1 MKCPNCNT
9 AVRLNLKTTDAWY
22 EDDPKQGWDLAY
34 DRCPECGR
42 LLVFL
47 RFGQIWVHEPE
58 ERYSLVPSTQAE
70 LIYPVGIS
78 RPLEPEVP
86 EPSRTDFREAS
97 AVLSISPRASAAL
110 SRRILQ
116 SVLRE
121 KFKLGPADLVVE
133 IEAFLA
139 LPGVPSYLTGA
150 VDAVRHVGNLAAHP
164 TKSKWTGEIA
174 EVEAGEAEWLLDA
187 VEALLD
193 YAFVQPKRL
202 EERRLKLNEKLA
214 ELGKPPLK

>member
-9 AVRLNLKTTDAWY
+9 AVRLDLKTSEAWY
-22 EDDPKQGWDLAY
+22 EDNPRQGWDLAH

-47 RFGQIWVHEPE
+47 RAGLIWVNETE
-58 ERYSLVPSTQAE
+58 ERYSLVPPTRDE
-70 LIYPVGIS
+70 LIYPIGNA

-86 EPSRTDFREAS
+86 EPHRTDFREAS
-97 AVLSISPRASAAL
+97 AVLSVSPRASAAL
-110 SRRILQ
+110 TRRMLQ

-121 KFKLGPADLVVE
+121 KFKVGPADLVKE

-139 LPGVPSYLTGA
+139 LPGVPSYLAGA

-164 TKSKWTGEIA
+164 VKSKQTGELA

-193 YAFVQPKRL
+193 YAFVQPRKL

-214 ELGKPPLK
+214 EFGKPPLK